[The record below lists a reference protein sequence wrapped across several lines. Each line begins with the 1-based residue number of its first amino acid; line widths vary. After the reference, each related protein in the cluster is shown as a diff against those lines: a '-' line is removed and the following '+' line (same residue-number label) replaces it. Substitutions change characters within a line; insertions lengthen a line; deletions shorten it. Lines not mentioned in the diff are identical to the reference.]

1 MVLLAESNHDGRTQS
16 PVGLFG
22 ASAQT
27 EFSLLFEELEEM
39 IHRFFMKRWVLS
51 DEALPDALPI
61 DEEVVKVIRVSP
73 QRDFEDRQTIWW
85 MAVHLHT
92 RQLYGSMWIRSAQN
106 CANVMTCIYSFA
118 LIVIDLQWY
127 LRADWDCDS
136 RLHWNESTWKLTRRR
151 RKASLDLKILKH
163 WTSTSFLWLLADAIS
178 NYLVFMFLWGT

>member
-1 MVLLAESNHDGRTQS
+1 MVLLAESNHDGRAQS

-27 EFSLLFEELEEM
+27 EFSLPFEELEEM

-73 QRDFEDRQTIWW
+73 QCDFEDRQTIWW

-127 LRADWDCDS
+127 LRAGRIGTNRLGNLRGAGGRHPSIWPFCGFS
-136 RLHWNESTWKLTRRR
+136 RMQFQIN
-151 RKASLDLKILKH
+151 
-163 WTSTSFLWLLADAIS
+163 
-178 NYLVFMFLWGT
+178 